1 MEGRRKR
8 KGEKRATFAP
18 PLDGAGPP
26 DAFHPGFRHPWRGS
40 VTRGYGSTAPSGPP
54 SRSGPGKPRASS
66 SRGYG
71 STAPSGPPSRS
82 GVLPTGK
89 QNPYWALMPNGVGP
103 IPASLKCV
111 PKSPSTG
118 RESSTAAAVG
128 QGSRS
133 GRESP
138 EGEKQAAFGS
148 GREAPKGRN
157 RPPSDR
163 DGRPRR
169 GL

>member
-54 SRSGPGKPRASS
+54 SRSG
-66 SRGYG
+66 
-71 STAPSGPPSRS
+71 
-82 GVLPTGK
+82 VLPTGK
-89 QNPYWALMPNGVGP
+89 QNPYWALMPNRVGP
-103 IPASLKCV
+103 TPPVSIVSRSHPPRGGSLPRRLPWGKG
-111 PKSPSTG
+111 PDRDG
-118 RESSTAAAVG
+118 RPRREEQAAFG
-128 QGSRS
+128 S

-163 DGRPRR
+163 DGSPRR
-169 GL
+169 GI